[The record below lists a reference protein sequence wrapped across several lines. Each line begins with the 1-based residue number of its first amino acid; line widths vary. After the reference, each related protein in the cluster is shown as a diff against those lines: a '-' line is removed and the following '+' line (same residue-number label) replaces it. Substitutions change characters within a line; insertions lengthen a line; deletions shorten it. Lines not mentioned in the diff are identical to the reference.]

1 MSETSGIF
9 LDTLAGRRSA
19 STPIWLMRQAGR
31 YLPEYRRVRAE
42 AGSFLDL
49 CYNPD
54 LATEVTLQPIRRFG
68 FDAAILFSDI
78 LVVPHGLGQ
87 EVAFRE
93 GEGPVLDRLDRERS
107 IDQLSLDRMP
117 DRLAPVYQ
125 AVGQIRSALPR
136 ETCLIGFAGS
146 PWTVATY
153 MVEGGG
159 SKDFGRV
166 KALAF
171 SEPTLFASLID
182 ILEQATV
189 RHLGT
194 QIDAG
199 AQAVQLFDS
208 WAGVLP
214 PDAFETWVTGPT
226 QRIVSQLKREH
237 PAVPVIGFP
246 RQAGLLYPDYV
257 TGTNVNGIGLDSTVP
272 LQWAVAELQSRAV
285 VQGNLDSA
293 LLFAGGDAML
303 QAVFRIREAFRSG
316 PHIFNL
322 GHGVMQHTPPD
333 NVARLVDHLRALDA
347 GEAAA

>member
-1 MSETSGIF
+1 
-9 LDTLAGRRSA
+9 
-19 STPIWLMRQAGR
+19 MRQAGR

-93 GEGPVLDRLDRERS
+93 GEGPVLDRLDGERS

-125 AVGQIRSALPR
+125 AVGQIRSALSR

-171 SEPTLFASLID
+171 SEPTLFARLID

-189 RHLGT
+189 RHLGA

-199 AQAVQLFDS
+199 VQAVQLFDS

-257 TGTNVNGIGLDSTVP
+257 TGANVDGISLDSTVP
-272 LQWAVAELQSRAV
+272 LPWAASELQSRAV

-303 QAVFRIREAFRSG
+303 QAASRIREAFRSG

-333 NVARLVDHLRALDA
+333 NVARLVDHLRALDV

>member
-9 LDTLAGRRSA
+9 LETLAGRRSA

-93 GEGPVLDRLDRERS
+93 GEGPVLERLDGERS
-107 IDQLSLDRMP
+107 IDQLSPDRMP

-136 ETCLIGFAGS
+136 ETALIGFAGS

-171 SEPTLFASLID
+171 SEPTLFARLIN
-182 ILEQATV
+182 ILEHATV
-189 RHLGT
+189 RHLSA

-199 AQAVQLFDS
+199 VQAVQLFDS

-214 PDAFETWVTGPT
+214 PDAFESWVTAPT
-226 QRIVSQLKREH
+226 QRIVSRLKQEH

-257 TGTNVNGIGLDSTVP
+257 TGTGIDGISLDSTVP
-272 LQWAVAELQSRAV
+272 LQWAAAELQSRAV

-303 QAVFRIREAFRSG
+303 EAASRIREAFQGG

>member
-1 MSETSGIF
+1 
-9 LDTLAGRRSA
+9 
-19 STPIWLMRQAGR
+19 MRQAGR
-31 YLPEYRRVRAE
+31 YLPEYRRTRAE
-42 AGSFLDL
+42 AGGFLDL

-93 GEGPVLDRLDRERS
+93 GEGPVLNRLDGEGSIDRLS
-107 IDQLSLDRMP
+107 PNGLLDR
-117 DRLAPVYQ
+117 LQPVYR

-136 ETCLIGFAGS
+136 ETALIGFAGS

-171 SEPTLFASLID
+171 SEPALFTRLID

-189 RHLGT
+189 RHLAA

-226 QRIVSQLKREH
+226 RRIVGQLKDMH
-237 PAVPVIGFP
+237 PTVPVIGFP
-246 RQAGLLYPDYV
+246 RQAGLLYRDYV
-257 TGTNVNGIGLDSTVP
+257 TGTGIDGISLDSTVP
-272 LQWAVAELQSRAV
+272 LQWAAAELQPRAV

-303 QAVFRIREAFRSG
+303 AAASHIRRAFRDG

-347 GEAAA
+347 GEVAA

>member
-1 MSETSGIF
+1 
-9 LDTLAGRRSA
+9 
-19 STPIWLMRQAGR
+19 
-31 YLPEYRRVRAE
+31 
-42 AGSFLDL
+42 
-49 CYNPD
+49 
-54 LATEVTLQPIRRFG
+54 
-68 FDAAILFSDI
+68 
-78 LVVPHGLGQ
+78 
-87 EVAFRE
+87 
-93 GEGPVLDRLDRERS
+93 
-107 IDQLSLDRMP
+107 
-117 DRLAPVYQ
+117 
-125 AVGQIRSALPR
+125 
-136 ETCLIGFAGS
+136 
-146 PWTVATY
+146 

-171 SEPTLFASLID
+171 SEPALFTRLID

-189 RHLGT
+189 RHLAA

-226 QRIVSQLKREH
+226 RRIVGQLKDMH
-237 PAVPVIGFP
+237 PTGPVIGFP
-246 RQAGLLYPDYV
+246 RQAGLLYRDYV
-257 TGTNVNGIGLDSTVP
+257 TGTGIDGISLDSTVP
-272 LQWAVAELQSRAV
+272 LQWAAAELQPRTV

-303 QAVFRIREAFRSG
+303 AAASHIRQAFRDG

-347 GEAAA
+347 GEVAA